1 MELTLQARPVG
12 SEDPWEDTE
21 ITETLGTEETG
32 KFTAENL
39 GGLSVSASAP
49 KYDNQGRE
57 LEYRWVESA
66 VYQGENETNL
76 LDNNSFTLSGGGS
89 RGDAKYRVTD
99 VENGNTTEITNAVS
113 NQIDYTVEKKW
124 KSGAQ
129 EGPVTFALYRTIGE
143 QSLTE
148 TCKVLTFTMD
158 AGGTVN
164 VDFTK
169 ENAFI
174 DAIDGEISIQ
184 FSEAWKAL
192 LQNLPEYDEEGRR
205 YEYLILEENGNPTY
219 ETSIDSSTGDY
230 TTIVTNGPGG
240 SHRILVQKNWVD
252 DSDAAHREPV
262 EVTVYSKEGDQ
273 AITFVTLGESQEDG
287 DPIWYAWAGIG
298 ELTPD
303 QVYIRETKIGAI
315 AVLGTEGAP
324 TEGEINAPG
333 ITRDTVPGRNH
344 AYEATYDREK
354 IAGETVCT
362 VTNRRLGN
370 VDLTVTK
377 DWRDGGGDGVGELQA
392 ALENTPGLTL
402 AVKLK
407 IAASDDTEGQFKIY

>member
-1 MELTLQARPVG
+1 ME
-12 SEDPWEDTE
+12 
-21 ITETLGTEETG
+21 
-32 KFTAENL
+32 
-39 GGLSVSASAP
+39 SV
-49 KYDNQGRE
+49 
-57 LEYRWVESA
+57 

-262 EVTVYSKEGDQ
+262 EVTVYSRNGDEV
-273 AITFVTLGESQEDG
+273 IVSVTLGESQEDG
-287 DPIWYAWAGIG
+287 GSPS
-298 ELTPD
+298 
-303 QVYIRETKIGAI
+303 
-315 AVLGTEGAP
+315 GTHGP
-324 TEGEINAPG
+324 
-333 ITRDTVPGRNH
+333 
-344 AYEATYDREK
+344 
-354 IAGETVCT
+354 
-362 VTNRRLGN
+362 
-370 VDLTVTK
+370 
-377 DWRDGGGDGVGELQA
+377 
-392 ALENTPGLTL
+392 ALENLRRTRSTSGRPKSERLRFLEPKAPRPRERSTL
-402 AVKLK
+402 PESPATLSPAETMPMKLHTT
-407 IAASDDTEGQFKIY
+407 ARRSRVRRSAPSPTAGWAMWT

>member
-21 ITETLGTEETG
+21 ITETLGTEKTG

-57 LEYRWVESA
+57 LEYRWVESV
-66 VYQGENETNL
+66 VYQGENKTNL

-240 SHRILVQKNWVD
+240 SHRILVQKNWGG
-252 DSDAAHREPV
+252 RQRRRP
-262 EVTVYSKEGDQ
+262 
-273 AITFVTLGESQEDG
+273 
-287 DPIWYAWAGIG
+287 P
-298 ELTPD
+298 
-303 QVYIRETKIGAI
+303 GAS
-315 AVLGTEGAP
+315 GS
-324 TEGEINAPG
+324 
-333 ITRDTVPGRNH
+333 
-344 AYEATYDREK
+344 
-354 IAGETVCT
+354 
-362 VTNRRLGN
+362 
-370 VDLTVTK
+370 
-377 DWRDGGGDGVGELQA
+377 DGV
-392 ALENTPGLTL
+392 
-402 AVKLK
+402 
-407 IAASDDTEGQFKIY
+407 

>member
-1 MELTLQARPVG
+1 M
-12 SEDPWEDTE
+12 
-21 ITETLGTEETG
+21 
-32 KFTAENL
+32 
-39 GGLSVSASAP
+39 
-49 KYDNQGRE
+49 
-57 LEYRWVESA
+57 
-66 VYQGENETNL
+66 
-76 LDNNSFTLSGGGS
+76 
-89 RGDAKYRVTD
+89 TD

-129 EGPVTFALYRTIGE
+129 EAGDLALYRTIGE

-230 TTIVTNGPGG
+230 TTSVTNGPGG

-303 QVYIRETKIGAI
+303 QVYIRETKIGAT

-333 ITRDTVPGRNH
+333 ITRDTVPGKNH
-344 AYEATYDREK
+344 AYEATYDREE

-392 ALENTPGLTL
+392 ALENTSGLTL

-407 IAASDDTEGQFKIY
+407 IAASDDTEGQFKIYQKDGFGYVNLGGGDVQIQDRSERRVSSIQPISRQIRSPTPLTSGTFQVRHQRHSGALYRGGGLADGGNEITLDQLRTISPRSMPCGIHTQAL

>member
-1 MELTLQARPVG
+1 M
-12 SEDPWEDTE
+12 
-21 ITETLGTEETG
+21 
-32 KFTAENL
+32 
-39 GGLSVSASAP
+39 
-49 KYDNQGRE
+49 
-57 LEYRWVESA
+57 
-66 VYQGENETNL
+66 
-76 LDNNSFTLSGGGS
+76 
-89 RGDAKYRVTD
+89 TD

-303 QVYIRETKIGAI
+303 QVYIRETKIGAT

-344 AYEATYDREK
+344 AYEATYDREE

-392 ALENTPGLTL
+392 ALENTSGLTL

-407 IAASDDTEGQFKIY
+407 IAAQR